1 VSEQPTGELPAGDLP
16 AGELPARDL
25 PAGEL
30 PTGAVSAGELPADE
44 QSARGLPVVAVIGAG
59 RMGAAMVARLRS
71 VGAEVVVW
79 NRTASR
85 AQEVAAAARATVAAS
100 AAEAASAAPVVLVSL
115 ADDQAVMAAYGGPD
129 GIAAGVSAGTVVAD
143 TSTVDPRTVARV
155 SELLAARG
163 GRLLDTPVSGSV
175 PAVHQGTLIVLA
187 GGDAADL
194 EQARPVLDVL
204 ARQIFQLGPSGSGAV
219 MKLAVNTLVHALN
232 QALSEALVLA
242 EKAGID
248 RGLAYDVITAS
259 AAGAPFVQYKRTH
272 FEFPGQA
279 PVAFTLELV
288 AKDLALALALAERVG
303 VGLPQAQVN
312 HETASQAIR
321 AGLGQRDM
329 AELATL
335 IRAGEGSGSSD
346 SGQSSSR

>member
-1 VSEQPTGELPAGDLP
+1 MSEQPTGALPAV
-16 AGELPARDL
+16 ERSAR
-25 PAGEL
+25 ER
-30 PTGAVSAGELPADE
+30 
-44 QSARGLPVVAVIGAG
+44 SARGLPAVAVIGTG
-59 RMGAAMVARLRS
+59 RMGAAMVGRLRS
-71 VGAEVVVW
+71 AGAEVVVY

-85 AQEVAAAARATVAAS
+85 AQEVAAATGATVAAS

-115 ADDQAVMAAYGGPD
+115 ADDQAVMAAYGGPE
-129 GIAAGVSAGTVVAD
+129 GIAAGVSARTVVAD
-143 TSTVDPRTVARV
+143 TSTVDPRTVARAA
-155 SELLAARG
+155 ELLAGRG

-175 PAVHQGTLIVLA
+175 PAVQQGTLIVLA
-187 GGDAADL
+187 GGEAADL

-204 ARQIFQLGPSGSGAV
+204 ARQIFHLGHSGAGAV

-272 FEFPGQA
+272 FEYPEQA

-335 IRAGEGSGSSD
+335 IRGSGLAIPD